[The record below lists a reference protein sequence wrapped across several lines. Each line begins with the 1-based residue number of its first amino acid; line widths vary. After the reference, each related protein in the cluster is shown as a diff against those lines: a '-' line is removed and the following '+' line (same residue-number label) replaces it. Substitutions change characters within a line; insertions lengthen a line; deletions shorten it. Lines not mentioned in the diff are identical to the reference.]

1 MPDPALL
8 VELAQARMP
17 FGRYEGQLLLELPQA
32 YLVWFQA
39 RGWPPGRLGQQMAA
53 MLELDHNGL
62 KDLLEPLR
70 K

>member
-1 MPDPALL
+1 MPDPKLL

-17 FGRYEGQLLLELPQA
+17 FGRYEGRHLVDLPQA

-39 RGWPPGRLGQQMAA
+39 KGWPPGRLGQQMAA

-62 KDLLEPLR
+62 KHLIEPLTR
-70 K
+70 